1 MKIVANYLNLAFHV
15 EVKAKSNHNFL
26 NFVFHFIEN
35 TKWHFY
41 LTLKIFEKKYR
52 EYRVRAMILLLNFTL

>member
-15 EVKAKSNHNFL
+15 KVKTKSNHNFL

-35 TKWHFY
+35 TKCHFGY
-41 LTLKIFEKKYR
+41 MDSQRIQVSFDAKDL
-52 EYRVRAMILLLNFTL
+52 